1 MPVFAIGTALG
12 ALLAYFFDP
21 QNGNRRRKLAVDRTA
36 GFLRSRGRETART
49 GRAVAAEAYGVSQKV
64 EHRKAEPLDLG
75 FDRSAHATSF
85 GKVLLA
91 AMSPTARRHYLAGAY
106 ARCRASARWRTCF
119 TFRGPKP
126 ACTRASG
133 SPLVLQFAPGGLDR
147 RALGDDELDT
157 LPKDAFEERGVDVGR
172 IGDRDLDPVLA
183 DEADGNRE

>member
-1 MPVFAIGTALG
+1 
-12 ALLAYFFDP
+12 
-21 QNGNRRRKLAVDRTA
+21 
-36 GFLRSRGRETART
+36 
-49 GRAVAAEAYGVSQKV
+49 
-64 EHRKAEPLDLG
+64 
-75 FDRSAHATSF
+75 
-85 GKVLLA
+85 
-91 AMSPTARRHYLAGAY
+91 MSSTGAY
-106 ARCRASARWRTCF
+106 ARCRASARWRTCS

-183 DEADGNRE
+183 DEADGNREEPPRNLERQQTGDGWIDGLRREIDVGQVELLRE